1 MLISKD
7 DLQAGMLRLGEIA
20 LAAGKLI
27 EISIYGGAAPGL
39 VWNLRE
45 FTRDVDAVVHGDA
58 AYLRGAAHT
67 VAVERGWPEDWFND
81 GVKGFLSA
89 SPSLHF
95 WRDFP
100 SIEKPGIRVFIP
112 SPEYLFAMKAMAM
125 RIGDPTSA
133 RDIDDLRA
141 LGAMI
146 GIENSEQAITLV
158 EQYYPAG
165 RITPKTQFGLQEI
178 FDAGTS

>member
-1 MLISKD
+1 
-7 DLQAGMLRLGEIA
+7 MLRLGEIA

-27 EISIYGGAAPGL
+27 EISIYGGAALGL

>member
-1 MLISKD
+1 MLISTD
-7 DLQAGMLRLGEIA
+7 DLHAGLLRLGEIA
-20 LAAGKLI
+20 HAAGKLI
-27 EISIYGGAAPGL
+27 EISIYGGAALGL

-45 FTRDVDAVVHGDA
+45 FTRDVDAVIHGDST
-58 AYLRGAAHT
+58 YLRQAAQA
-67 VAVERGWPEDWFND
+67 VAIERGWPDDWLND

-89 SPSLHF
+89 SPSLSF

-112 SPEYLFAMKAMAM
+112 SAEYLFAMKAMAM

-146 GIENSEQAITLV
+146 GIMNPEQAIALV
-158 EQYYPAG
+158 LQYYPAG
-165 RITPKTQFGLQEI
+165 RISPKTQFGLQEL

>member
-7 DLQAGMLRLGEIA
+7 DLHAGLLRLGEIA
-20 LAAGKLI
+20 FAAGKLV
-27 EISIYGGAAPGL
+27 EISIYGGAALGL

-58 AYLRGAAHT
+58 TYLRQAAQA
-67 VAVERGWPEDWFND
+67 VANERGWPEDWLND
-81 GVKGFLSA
+81 GVKGFLS
-89 SPSLHF
+89 SNPSLNF
-95 WRDFP
+95 WRDLP

-146 GIENSEQAITLV
+146 RVKNSEHAITLV
-158 EQYYPAG
+158 EQYYPAS
-165 RITPKTQFGLQEI
+165 RISPKTQFGLQEL